1 MLMKV
6 TLLALLGGVAVA
18 EVSNYE
24 PVHSPYTSSN
34 YEPVHSPYTSKNDL
48 VQHYFGARQDGILDY
63 GPYLA
68 SVGMVSPLIYLIYFN
83 TRGKPGLCPGKT
95 FFLVK
100 VEKCKYLLKIINEK
114 YLLLLN
120 GHFSLILK

>member
-24 PVHSPYTSSN
+24 PVHSPYTS
-34 YEPVHSPYTSKNDL
+34 KNDP

-68 SVGMVSPLIYLIYFN
+68 SVGMVSPLICLIHFN
-83 TRGKPGLCPGKT
+83 NNHCSSSILC
-95 FFLVK
+95 
-100 VEKCKYLLKIINEK
+100 
-114 YLLLLN
+114 LN
-120 GHFSLILK
+120 FANPHVHFCRVA